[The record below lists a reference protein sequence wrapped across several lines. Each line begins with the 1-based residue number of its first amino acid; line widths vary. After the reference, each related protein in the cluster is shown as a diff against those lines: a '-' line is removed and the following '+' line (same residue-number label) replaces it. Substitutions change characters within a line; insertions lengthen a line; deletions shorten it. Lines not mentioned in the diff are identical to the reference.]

1 MLLILTILQLINLL
15 LILEKFIPFK
25 TPLDDKYKA
34 LIPPADLFTPQML
47 IKSIASYKVINQ
59 IQSIKSIFNCQFK
72 ITILNYLIWFI

>member
-1 MLLILTILQLINLL
+1 MKIIHDQIPKSAQIWLIFIILQLIDLF

-59 IQSIKSIFNCQFK
+59 IQSNI
-72 ITILNYLIWFI
+72 